1 MGFHE
6 DDRIRRKNSGLEEN
20 DKKQYNLILE
30 GSVSLNEI
38 LKAIDAT
45 KLKVILGDRSQIII
59 KK

>member
-6 DDRIRRKNSGLEEN
+6 DDRIRRKNSSLEEN